1 MMRREFVLGM
11 LVLAGAMACGS
22 RRPSK
27 QAAEREVGALLYE
40 RNLIAD
46 PGVNAK
52 VRGVALD
59 VAQGRVSGDS
69 ALAEL
74 RPWLQE
80 WVRSHP
86 DEAARANLLPRLD
99 RS

>member
-1 MMRREFVLGM
+1 MLGV
-11 LVLAGAMACGS
+11 LVLAGATACGS
-22 RRPSK
+22 GRPSK

-40 RNLIAD
+40 RNLIAA
-46 PGVNAK
+46 PEVNAK
-52 VRGVALD
+52 VRDLALH
-59 VAQGRVSGDS
+59 VGQGRVSGDS

-86 DEAARANLLPRLD
+86 DEGARANLLPRIA
-99 RS
+99 RP